1 MLVCQILCQILLQR
15 LGFTS
20 IHNKTQKACG
30 FNRVRGFV
38 MKQNSG
44 KLPAT
49 ELCCE
54 KEEKHFKCVKVPEV
68 EIEMA

>member
-1 MLVCQILCQILLQR
+1 
-15 LGFTS
+15 
-20 IHNKTQKACG
+20 
-30 FNRVRGFV
+30 

-68 EIEMA
+68 EIEMAEHLYACHICCYLQQGYLSGKER

>member
-1 MLVCQILCQILLQR
+1 
-15 LGFTS
+15 
-20 IHNKTQKACG
+20 
-30 FNRVRGFV
+30 